1 MITDRIF
8 ESFDKLNSILTANN
22 LVDDNFKKLSKIFH
36 DKENSLDLSIIL
48 YGVYNAGKSSLINA
62 LLGKDVA
69 SVGDSP
75 ETYKISDYE
84 WNNVI
89 IKDTPGIDAKIEH
102 DEVTAEILLKCDAVI
117 YVVNPKGVIEEN
129 ETLQSLVE
137 VLRNKKKVFLV
148 FNRKDELSQEDFIR
162 IKEKTCKRLQELDP
176 EINLQQIPMMLVNVN
191 TAIKGKAKN
200 SRLLIESSG
209 IVELENKLS
218 EFILNIDTNNILE
231 RLKFELK
238 EYLEYK
244 TKSIGVKS
252 NDSVSSIIE
261 SLLLELNRTYKNEK
275 DNILSLINTKSLY
288 LYDSVKSILT
298 SNNKNNDEKDSEINR
313 IYENSINEVIERM
326 SNSMEMI
333 KSKLET
339 DVDYFINKTN
349 SFQGT
354 THLNESSLRDSENE
368 HSDYDYKEVISN
380 VKTAFNTI
388 SSGLT
393 EDMVVEALKL
403 TKDWVPSL
411 MKGIGPVTMGKIASN
426 LVSKYIPIIGTSI
439 TIISSLFDI
448 FGTSKEDEEM
458 AREVEQQREKY
469 ERALKAIDDASNDI
483 ANNFKKDMNRCLD
496 ENFESW
502 FMKAKSELQKKFTAS
517 KEEEQ
522 ITRNILNDLN
532 EIYSNL

>member
-8 ESFDKLNSILTANN
+8 ESFDKLNSILTSNN
-22 LVDDNFKKLSKIFH
+22 LVDDNFKKLSQIFH
-36 DKENSLDLSIIL
+36 DKKNSLDLSIIV

-62 LLGKDVA
+62 LLGKEVA

-137 VLRNKKKVFLV
+137 ILRNKKKVFLV

-231 RLKFELK
+231 RLKFELN

-252 NDSVSSIIE
+252 NNSVSSIIE
-261 SLLLELNRTYKNEK
+261 SLLLELNRTYKNER

-298 SNNKNNDEKDSEINR
+298 SNNKNKDEKDSEINR
-313 IYENSINEVIERM
+313 IYENSVNEVIERM
-326 SNSMEMI
+326 SSSMELI

-339 DVDYFINKTN
+339 DVDYFINKTT

-354 THLNESSLRDSENE
+354 THLDETSLRNSGNE
-368 HSDYDYKEVISN
+368 LSDYQEVISN
-380 VKTAFNTI
+380 VKNAFNTI

-426 LVSKYIPIIGTSI
+426 FVSKYIPIIGTSI

-448 FGTSKEDEEM
+448 FGSSKEDEEM
-458 AREVEQQREKY
+458 ARKVEQQREEY
-469 ERALKAIDDASNDI
+469 ERALKAIDDAANDI

-502 FMKAKSELQKKFTAS
+502 FMKAKSDLQNKFTAS